1 MKRKNLITEELSRIQ
16 KIMYGKT
23 IINENFLGSL
33 TRQAVTNS
41 IRASIESVMD
51 DFVKNAIR
59 LGTKEAT
66 EKAAG
71 VIDDIIKQ
79 GTKGAMSVASTA
91 NKVYDDVARKAFNMS
106 YRQLDEAG
114 RLSVINQVRTA
125 LTDIEDDVIKSAK
138 NAYDDL
144 GKKTG
149 KVADDAGKLSDDAA
163 KAADDAAKG
172 GITRTGKKWFDATTK
187 FAKKHWGKLLI
198 GGAILAAFTA
208 WLSGDESDTGIPEC
222 LKNGLSEE
230 DFTNYTE
237 NGYIVAKNTGN
248 PAIDGGKF
256 YSEGRKFESTDG
268 TEGTWESG
276 TDEIVITIN
285 GEGIVITCAGVTPLP
300 NPTPA
305 PEPVNGK
312 CPSYDECSGTYK
324 QCCKSDVIK
333 KVQGCLGG
341 LKTDGL
347 YGPKTK
353 SALNSAG
360 YPDGFKD
367 SDVDKI
373 CGVTTAPK
381 PEEEP
386 IELPTAD
393 DNIDSLNK

>member
-16 KIMYGKT
+16 KIMYGKP

-149 KVADDAGKLSDDAA
+149 KVVDDAGKLSDDAA

-172 GITRTGKKWFDATTK
+172 I
-187 FAKKHWGKLLI
+187 
-198 GGAILAAFTA
+198 
-208 WLSGDESDTGIPEC
+208 
-222 LKNGLSEE
+222 
-230 DFTNYTE
+230 
-237 NGYIVAKNTGN
+237 
-248 PAIDGGKF
+248 
-256 YSEGRKFESTDG
+256 
-268 TEGTWESG
+268 
-276 TDEIVITIN
+276 
-285 GEGIVITCAGVTPLP
+285 
-300 NPTPA
+300 
-305 PEPVNGK
+305 
-312 CPSYDECSGTYK
+312 
-324 QCCKSDVIK
+324 
-333 KVQGCLGG
+333 
-341 LKTDGL
+341 
-347 YGPKTK
+347 
-353 SALNSAG
+353 
-360 YPDGFKD
+360 
-367 SDVDKI
+367 
-373 CGVTTAPK
+373 
-381 PEEEP
+381 
-386 IELPTAD
+386 
-393 DNIDSLNK
+393 